1 MPIDNIHQL
10 LDETKKMNQ
19 LLDEIQQAKRLL
31 EQGMRADTVVE
42 LIKKTRP
49 DKDE

>member
-1 MPIDNIHQL
+1 MDINDKQLKQL
-10 LDETKKMNQ
+10 LNE
-19 LLDEIQQAKRLL
+19 L
-31 EQGMRADTVVE
+31 EQVKKLFDEDRPSLRADTIVE

>member
-1 MPIDNIHQL
+1 MPTTDKQL
-10 LDETKKMNQ
+10 NQ
-19 LLDEIQQAKRLL
+19 LLNEIKQVEQLL
-31 EQGMRADTVVE
+31 NEDRPSLRSDTIVE